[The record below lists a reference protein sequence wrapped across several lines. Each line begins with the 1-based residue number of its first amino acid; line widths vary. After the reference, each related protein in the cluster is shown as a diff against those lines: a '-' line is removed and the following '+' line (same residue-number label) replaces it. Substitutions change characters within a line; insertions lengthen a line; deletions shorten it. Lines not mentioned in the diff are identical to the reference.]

1 MIRHGMVIMLVL
13 AGAAP
18 LVGAPEPGHLG
29 EPATSAQFGLK
40 CSSTFSG
47 AQNTA
52 EFRTYRAKCLV
63 AVKNATSNAI
73 DVGNPAN
80 TEANRKR
87 ATAACS
93 AQFRP
98 PRNTA
103 AKQKAFASC
112 VKAAI
117 ASQLRFAGRPKQAT
131 LRGSNEVPAAGG
143 ATGTASIRV
152 NEGRRRV
159 CFTLIVSGLDGSPVV
174 GAHIHRGGIG
184 VSGSVVVTL
193 TPIAALDSGQ
203 PATGC
208 VNGVPVATIRSIRRR
223 PGDFYVNVHTQQFPN
238 GAARGQ
244 LRHAPS
250 GVLGG

>member
-1 MIRHGMVIMLVL
+1 MIRPGIVILLVL
-13 AGAAP
+13 AGAAS

-29 EPATSAQFGLK
+29 EPPTSAQLGLK
-40 CSSTFSG
+40 CSSAFTG
-47 AQNTA
+47 ARNTA
-52 EFRTYRAKCLV
+52 EFRAYSAKCLT
-63 AVKNATSNAI
+63 AVTNATSNAT
-73 DVGNPAN
+73 DAGNPAN
-80 TEANRKR
+80 ADANRKR
-87 ATAACS
+87 ATAACA

-117 ASQLRFAGRPKQAT
+117 ASQLKFGGRPKQAT
-131 LRGSNEVPAAGG
+131 LRGSNEVPAAGA

-159 CFTLIVSGLDGSPVV
+159 CFTLVVSGLDGSPVV

-184 VSGSVVVTL
+184 VNGIVVVAL
-193 TPIAALDSGQ
+193 TPIAALDGGK

-208 VNGVPVATIRSIRRR
+208 VNGVPAATIRSIRRK
-223 PGDFYVNVHTQQFPN
+223 PGDFYVNVHTQKFPN